1 MKNPKSLICL
11 TFGILFI
18 GAALVLR
25 GTGNNELVV
34 TAILAGIFPADCL
47 LPYAQGSQIV
57 MPMMTMMTIFKRVS
71 PAS

>member
-25 GTGNNELVV
+25 GT
-34 TAILAGIFPADCL
+34 A
-47 LPYAQGSQIV
+47 
-57 MPMMTMMTIFKRVS
+57 MMAPV
-71 PAS
+71 P